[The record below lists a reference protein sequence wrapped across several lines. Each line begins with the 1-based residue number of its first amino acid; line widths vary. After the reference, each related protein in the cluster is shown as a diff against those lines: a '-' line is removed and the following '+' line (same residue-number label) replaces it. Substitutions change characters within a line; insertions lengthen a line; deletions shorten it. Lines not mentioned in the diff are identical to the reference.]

1 MNYALLADL
10 VTAAHL
16 AVVVYVLLGQLLVLV
31 GWPLGWRWI
40 RNPWFRLSHLGIM
53 AYISFNAVRGEF
65 CFLTHW
71 EAGLRTKAGQQGSE
85 ASFLGQLLHDI
96 LFVDL
101 PQRTLDK
108 IYLAFAAV
116 VLLSLVCIRPRM
128 GRRAR
133 RSGDEGQNRAAVQ
146 TRARE

>member
-16 AVVVYVLLGQLLVLV
+16 AVVAYVLLGQLLVLI

-40 RNPWFRLSHLGIM
+40 RNAWFRLSHLGII
-53 AYISFNAVRGEF
+53 AYISFNAVRGEL

-71 EAGLRTKAGQQGSE
+71 EADLRTKAGQQGSE
-85 ASFLGQLLHDI
+85 ASFLGQVLHDI

-101 PQRTLDK
+101 AQRTLDK
-108 IYLAFAAV
+108 IYLGFAAV

-128 GRRAR
+128 GRRAQ
-133 RSGDEGQNRAAVQ
+133 RSGGGGQNRAAVQ